1 MKKRLSLIALVLLLA
16 LALTACGSASAKMCK
31 HENLNEGNCDAP
43 KTCADCG
50 KTLGEA
56 TGHTWVDASCD
67 APKTCSACG
76 ATEGAALGHNWLD
89 ATTEAPMTCEFCGA
103 TEGERII
110 TDARFNT
117 AATADIQGKWAYN
130 FTMTGDMMGVP
141 GFKGIDCVLYLELCN
156 DGTSIMSFAVANAE
170 ALENDLIE
178 YLMDLLYAE
187 LEASGLNMEE
197 ADAAIKAAYGM
208 SLEEY
213 ALYAVKE
220 MDLPGMLNSF
230 HEEMVYYVEDGK
242 LYMADSWSS
251 NLSVPTP
258 YELNG
263 DTLILEEDLS
273 SVGINETRIQ
283 FTRVVE

>member
-1 MKKRLSLIALVLLLA
+1 MKKRLSLIALVLVFA
-16 LALTACGSASAKMCK
+16 LALTACGSEGGRKCR
-31 HENLNEGNCDAP
+31 HENLNEGNCETD

-50 KTLGEA
+50 KVLSA
-56 TGHTWVDASCD
+56 APGHTWVDASCEN
-67 APKTCSACG
+67 PKTCSGCG
-76 ATEGAALGHNWLD
+76 LTEGEALGHAWVD
-89 ATTEAPMTCEFCGA
+89 ATTEEPKTCSTCGK
-103 TEGERII
+103 TEGERIV
-110 TDARFNT
+110 TDARFDS

-141 GFKGIDCVLYLELCN
+141 GFKGIDCVLYLELRN
-156 DGTSIMSFAVANAE
+156 DGTGIMSFEVTNAE

-213 ALYAVKE
+213 AMFAVKE
-220 MDLPGMLNSF
+220 MDLTGMLNSF
-230 HEEMVYYVEDGK
+230 QEEMVYYVEDGK

-258 YELNG
+258 FELNG